1 MDDKI
6 YGAAATGAQGPVHEF
21 PTVHRNHSPGSM
33 PFCLVMWVFYA
44 AMVVQQ
50 RGKIDIPYAISLFS
64 DILKRIKHDRYLK
77 ILQDTGYS

>member
-1 MDDKI
+1 
-6 YGAAATGAQGPVHEF
+6 
-21 PTVHRNHSPGSM
+21 
-33 PFCLVMWVFYA
+33 MWVFYA

-50 RGKIDIPYAISLFS
+50 RGKIDIAYAISLFS